1 MVLMVINNHLQDIV
15 IYGSGL
21 STPINPNRLCLPRK
35 VRNIYLKSE
44 SRTITSFNNLFQW
57 LSGKNNWTFCV
68 CFFFFFS
75 LIQICLVSPSSH
87 WFLLGFARAIQK
99 QPMAAVP
106 CTLHYNQ
113 PRSSINPSLKGFSSS
128 LLCLHL
134 LLYLHFSM
142 LRILGVLTVR
152 AKHEQFIGIEHW
164 GSEC

>member
-1 MVLMVINNHLQDIV
+1 MGLCRCISCKKEKKKKKENKTTKIHPLHSGRCMVLMVINNHLQDIV

-35 VRNIYLKSE
+35 VRNVYLKSE

-106 CTLHYNQ
+106 CTLHYN
-113 PRSSINPSLKGFSSS
+113 
-128 LLCLHL
+128 
-134 LLYLHFSM
+134 
-142 LRILGVLTVR
+142 
-152 AKHEQFIGIEHW
+152 
-164 GSEC
+164 